1 MATVAIHDTFLESYA
16 RLPHAEQKRVKRL
29 IDDLRTD
36 RVGGSRHLER
46 YLEAAD
52 DKVYSIRLSDAY
64 RAIVV
69 RPPGEN
75 VYLLAW
81 VDHHDEAYRWA
92 RRRRFEVNPY
102 TRTLQVWDVEETEV
116 PGTGTEA
123 EAHLRAQV
131 NGEIGERAE
140 AESKVA
146 WLELLTDEMLLRLGI
161 PADFLPR
168 LRRIHSDSDLEQ
180 LLDVL
185 PQEAGEALQFLAI
198 GEPYESVLQWVLEST
213 RVGAETVADETT
225 EGEPSGAYIPVPAA
239 EKLERGASPQS
250 ASNAEGGGAV
260 TAHLLPVREADPAP
274 GSFLDALTRQGS
286 RRVVVVTSDEQLQAM
301 LEQPLAK
308 WRIFLHPSQRSLV
321 EAHFRGPVRVLG
333 GAGTGKTVVALHR
346 ARWLAQHLEG
356 GRILVTT
363 FNRNLAE
370 TLRQQLESMCTPEEL
385 ERLEVCGID
394 QLAYRVFQLAL
405 RENGRSVSPPELFDP
420 ADRRAQSYWDAA
432 LREEGWD
439 LSQRRLVID
448 EYIHVIQFH
457 GIDTW
462 DEYVAT
468 PRTGRG
474 IRLSRPQRAAIW
486 RVVERFRTLT
496 QAEGLYTYTDILHIA
511 RQWLESHPGIV
522 VFRAAVVDEAQDFHP
537 EAFRLLRAL
546 VPPGDNDLFITGDA
560 HQRIYGSRV
569 VLSRCGI
576 HIRGRRSRR
585 LRINYRTTE
594 QIRRDALGVLSG
606 LAIDDLDNGVDD
618 GRDVSLLSGPKPER
632 VHFATFEQEAVYVAD
647 QIQSLLSSGIVG
659 HEVAVLA
666 RTHDLSRR
674 MCEELDRI
682 GVPVELLETR
692 DALAADGRVR
702 CGTMHR
708 SKGLEFRAVF
718 VVGVS
723 EGIMP
728 PTSAVEEVAGEPDR
742 LDQLWQLERSLLYVA
757 ATRARDRLFVSSHG
771 TPSPLWPT
779 DSTTRCDR

>member
-16 RLPHAEQKRVKRL
+16 RLPHTEQKRVKRL

-36 RVGGSRHLER
+36 RVGGSRRLER

-102 TRTLQVWDVEETEV
+102 TRTLQVWDVEETGV

-123 EAHLRAQV
+123 VAHHRAQV
-131 NGEIGERAE
+131 DSEIGERAE
-140 AESKVA
+140 AENKVA
-146 WLELLTDEMLLRLGI
+146 WLDALTDEMLLRLGI

-168 LRRIHSDSDLEQ
+168 LRRIHSESDLEQ
-180 LLDVL
+180 LVAVL

-213 RVGAETVADETT
+213 GVGAGAGADEATY
-225 EGEPSGAYIPVPAA
+225 GEPTGGHIPVPAA
-239 EKLERGASPQS
+239 ANELEGGGASPQS
-250 ASNAEGGGAV
+250 ASNAKGGGVA
-260 TAHLLPVREADPAP
+260 TANVLPVREANPAP
-274 GSFLDALTRQGS
+274 GSFLDALTRHGS
-286 RRVVVVTSDEQLQAM
+286 RRVAVVTSDEQLQAM
-301 LEQPLAK
+301 LDQPLAK
-308 WRIFLHPSQRSLV
+308 WRTFLHPSQRSLV
-321 EAHFRGPVRVLG
+321 EGHFHGPVRVLG

-370 TLRQQLESMCTPEEL
+370 TLRQQLESMCTPDEL

-405 RENGRSVSPPELFDP
+405 RENGRSVSHPELFDP
-420 ADRRAQSYWDAA
+420 ADRRALSYWDAA

-448 EYIHVIQFH
+448 EYVQVIQFH

-474 IRLSRPQRAAIW
+474 VRLSRPQRASLW
-486 RVVERFRTLT
+486 RVVEKFRTIT
-496 QAEGLYTYTDILHIA
+496 QAEGLYTFTDILRIA

-522 VFRAAVVDEAQDFHP
+522 VFRAAVVDEAQDLHP
-537 EAFRLLRAL
+537 EAFRLLRVL

-606 LAIDDLDNGVDD
+606 LAIDDLDEGIDD
-618 GRDVSLLSGPKPER
+618 GRDVSLLSGPKPDR
-632 VHFATFEQEAVYVAD
+632 VHFATVEQE
-647 QIQSLLSSGIVG
+647 
-659 HEVAVLA
+659 
-666 RTHDLSRR
+666 
-674 MCEELDRI
+674 
-682 GVPVELLETR
+682 
-692 DALAADGRVR
+692 
-702 CGTMHR
+702 
-708 SKGLEFRAVF
+708 
-718 VVGVS
+718 
-723 EGIMP
+723 
-728 PTSAVEEVAGEPDR
+728 
-742 LDQLWQLERSLLYVA
+742 
-757 ATRARDRLFVSSHG
+757 
-771 TPSPLWPT
+771 
-779 DSTTRCDR
+779 